1 MVKQPETLKTYEDK
15 KYYVNMLTNMKVYN
29 AVIVN
34 LLRNILFYKVKRTT
48 SFFKYEIMP
57 ILFPWKKYPTNKIE
71 VYYIDDKW
79 SIDLL
84 HWKIMDQKKV
94 KDIFQN

>member
-1 MVKQPETLKTYEDK
+1 
-15 KYYVNMLTNMKVYN
+15 MKVYN

-34 LLRNILFYKVKRTT
+34 LLRNILFYKVKRTN
-48 SFFKYEIMP
+48 SIFKYEIMP
-57 ILFPWKKYPTNKIE
+57 ILLPWKKYPTNKID

-84 HWKIMDQKKV
+84 HWKIMDQKKSG
-94 KDIFQN
+94 IFFRTNR